1 VAAGFAFLD
10 GPRPLAFAHRG
21 ASMMLENTVA
31 AYEKV
36 VALGFRYLEVDVR
49 ATADGVLLVFHD
61 ETLDRV
67 TDRVGRVSALPFS
80 EVRRARI
87 GGLEPIPLLE
97 DVLGSFPGVR
107 VNIDVKEA
115 AAVGPLVEVIRRTGA
130 LDRVCV
136 AAFSD
141 ERVRRVSAALGPRLC
156 TALGPRGV
164 ALLRVASVSGWPGA
178 GFRGWRP
185 CAQVPRR
192 AGAVRVVD
200 RRFVEAA
207 HLRGIQVHVWT
218 VDEPE
223 EMNRLL
229 DLGVD
234 GIMTDQAEVL
244 RDVLVARGQWY
255 G

>member
-1 VAAGFAFLD
+1 
-10 GPRPLAFAHRG
+10 
-21 ASMMLENTVA
+21 MT

-36 VALGFRYLEVDVR
+36 VALGYRYIEVDVR
-49 ATADGVLLVFHD
+49 ATVDGVLLVFHD

-67 TDRVGRVSALPFS
+67 TDRVGRVAALPFA

-107 VNIDVKEA
+107 VNIDVKEGS
-115 AAVGPLVEVIRRTGA
+115 AVAPLVEVIRRTGA
-130 LDRVCV
+130 IDRVCV

-141 ERVRRVSAALGPRLC
+141 VRVQRVREALGPRLC

-164 ALLRVASVSGWPGA
+164 ALLRLASFAGWPGG
-178 GFRGWRP
+178 GFGGWRP

-200 RRFVEAA
+200 GRFVEAA
-207 HLRGIQVHVWT
+207 HERGIQVHVWT
-218 VDEPE
+218 VDEPDQ
-223 EMNRLL
+223 MNALL

-234 GIMTDQAEVL
+234 GIMTDRAEVL